1 MRGRPLSEIA
11 AEYGRYRTPATRA
24 ESLLDPMAN
33 QFAGYVEGVRDENR
47 VVLLSSMTKGP
58 VQGVN
63 GVMLTHLP

>member
-1 MRGRPLSEIA
+1 
-11 AEYGRYRTPATRA
+11 
-24 ESLLDPMAN
+24 MAN